1 MTMTLPRSIEI
12 VEVGPRDGLQ
22 DEDVVA
28 TDVKIA
34 YAEALIAAG
43 VRRIEVASFV
53 NPKRVP
59 QMADSEEVVHR
70 LSSHAESGVRL
81 IGLVLNERGLDRALE
96 TALAEINIV
105 VVVSDTFSNANQGM
119 DSAAALAMARTV
131 VGRATAAGLRTGV
144 TLSAAFGCPYEGDV
158 PADRV
163 LGIAREVAAMGT
175 HEVSLADTIG
185 VAVPNQ
191 TEDLVAAV
199 LADTGLPVRVHL
211 HDSFGAGLANAVAA
225 LAGGATALDSSTGGL
240 GGCPFA
246 PGASGNVATENL
258 VRMLERMGVSTGI
271 DLAAINDAAQAIR
284 DEIGAR
290 PTCA

>member
-1 MTMTLPRSIEI
+1 MTMTLPRTIEI

-59 QMADSEEVVHR
+59 QMADSEAVVER
-70 LSSHAESGVRL
+70 LRSHADGGVRL
-81 IGLVLNERGLDRALE
+81 IGLVLNERGLDRAME

-131 VGRATAAGLRTGV
+131 VSRATAAGLRTGV
-144 TLSAAFGCPYEGDV
+144 TLSAAFGCPYEGEV

-163 LGIAREVAAMGT
+163 LGIAREVAMMGA

-199 LADTGLPVRVHL
+199 LAETRLPVRVHL
-211 HDSFGAGLANAVAA
+211 HDSFGTGLANAVAA
-225 LAGGATALDSSTGGL
+225 LTGGATALDSSTGGL

-258 VRMLERMGVSTGI
+258 VRMLDRMGVTTGI
-271 DLAAINDAAQAIR
+271 DLAAINDAATAIR
-284 DEIGAR
+284 DEIGAH
-290 PTCA
+290 PTCT

>member
-1 MTMTLPRSIEI
+1 MSSAIEI
-12 VEVGPRDGLQ
+12 IEVAPRDGLQ
-22 DEDVVA
+22 NEQLVLA
-28 TDVKIA
+28 TADKL
-34 YAEALIAAG
+34 ALIDRLIAIGA
-43 VRRIEVASFV
+43 RRIEVASFV

-59 QMADSEEVVHR
+59 QMADSEDVVRR
-70 LSSHAESGVRL
+70 LRTHADSGVRL

-163 LGIAREVAAMGT
+163 LGIAREVAMMGA

-199 LADTGLPVRVHL
+199 LAETALPVRVHL
-211 HDSFGAGLANAVAA
+211 HDSFGTGLANAVAA

-258 VRMLERMGVSTGI
+258 VRMLDRMGVYTGI
-271 DLAAINDAAQAIR
+271 GLAAINDAARAIR
-284 DEIGAR
+284 EEIGAH